1 MNKEVKLWD
10 LVEFEGKIWQVIH
23 VMTPL
28 AVIQQSDGS
37 LTDGTR
43 RIVAQSELKVIATD
57 IKSDPGIQTPVA
69 DKTDAEP
76 SKEPDKEQIPVTEEM
91 KWVQQLKPRSGN
103 QLAIDGIPPANQ
115 DGTYVA
121 HLAWRVRVV
130 CQNAQYN
137 GKVFWVSRVNNDQFA
152 LSRTK
157 EDAKLQNICVYAYAE
172 DCVAVDDAAD
182 SAPNPEADK
191 GDKEATTLDL
201 IGRVVTTKDGKSAA
215 VISGATF
222 TSKHKKK
229 KEWYYVL
236 SALTNDAFTE
246 AQLRAKFNIRAA
258 R

>member
-10 LVEFEGKIWQVIH
+10 LVEFEDKIWQVIH

-28 AVIQQSDGS
+28 AVIQQSDGGS
-37 LTDGTR
+37 TNDGTR

-57 IKSDPGIQTPVA
+57 VKSDPGIQTPVA

-76 SKEPDKEQIPVTEEM
+76 SKEPDKEPTPVTEEE
-91 KWVQQLKPRSGN
+91 KRELQLKPRSGN
-103 QLAIDGIPPANQ
+103 QLEIGGISPGSQ

-130 CQNAQYN
+130 CKNTNYN
-137 GKVFWVSRVNNDQFA
+137 GKVFWVSRVNNDLFA

-157 EDAKLQNICVYAYAE
+157 EDAKLQNICVFAYAE
-172 DCVAVDDAAD
+172 DCVAVDDAVD
-182 SAPNPEADK
+182 SVPNPEADRQ
-191 GDKEATTLDL
+191 ATPLDL
-201 IGRVVTTKDGKSAA
+201 IGCVVTTKDGKSAA

-246 AQLRAKFNIRAA
+246 SQLRAKFNIRAA

>member
-10 LVEFEGKIWQVIH
+10 LVEFEDKIWQVIH

-28 AVIQQSDGS
+28 AVIQQSNGGSTNDG
-37 LTDGTR
+37 DK

-57 IKSDPGIQTPVA
+57 VKSDPGIQTPVA

-76 SKEPDKEQIPVTEEM
+76 QKEPDKESTPVTEEM

-121 HLAWRVRVV
+121 HLGWRVRVV
-130 CQNAQYN
+130 CQNTNYN

-182 SAPNPEADK
+182 SAPKPEADRQ
-191 GDKEATTLDL
+191 ATPLDL
-201 IGRVVTTKDGKSAA
+201 VGCVVTTKDGKSAA

>member
-1 MNKEVKLWD
+1 MSYEAEIKEGDFVRYEDQLWKVAGRLTNSAIITLLSSLDCGQEVQRLVDLNKLE
-10 LVEFEGKIWQVIH
+10 LVVTDVQ
-23 VMTPL
+23 PL
-28 AVIQQSDGS
+28 QP
-37 LTDGTR
+37 T
-43 RIVAQSELKVIATD
+43 
-57 IKSDPGIQTPVA
+57 
-69 DKTDAEP
+69 
-76 SKEPDKEQIPVTEEM
+76 PVTEEE
-91 KWVQQLKPRSGN
+91 KREQHLNPRSGN

-115 DGTYVA
+115 DGIYVA

-130 CQNAQYN
+130 CKNTQYN
-137 GKVFWVSRVNNDQFA
+137 GKVFWVSRVNHALFA

-172 DCVAVDDAAD
+172 DCVAVDDAVE
-182 SAPNPEADK
+182 SAPKPEADK
-191 GDKEATTLDL
+191 EHKEAQPPELL
-201 IGRVVTTKDGKSAA
+201 GCVVTTKDGKSAA

-236 SALTNDAFTE
+236 SALTNDVFTE